1 MNWKTTRALSAALL
15 LGASA
20 LAAGNFMSLHRAL
33 AAPLIVENKAL
44 VDAVKGAQDANKAG
58 RFAEAL
64 AKAKEADAIQGK
76 PQSLTFQIHQMI
88 VAFAIS
94 AKDYPSAFAQY
105 DKMIA
110 ANEGD
115 KAKNLSDAM
124 ALALQTNNQP
134 KVESY
139 KTALGNNMTPQV
151 RLVIASGYAKAKK
164 YKEAVEE
171 VQPLMPNGQ
180 PAETL
185 PPPTKESLLRFLQ
198 SVYNEMNDSANRRNM
213 LEQLVLF
220 YGKPQDWHD
229 LFQLARNEKGLS
241 DEQQLD
247 IVRLRLAVGDLKA
260 ASDFIE
266 GAQSAL
272 VAEYPNDAKT
282 ILDKGT
288 QAKVLNAATDE
299 RVGRLVKMTTDRV
312 AADPKTQAELQQKAA
327 ANDANASVKLGL
339 IYWTYAKHKEAE
351 TAVRAG
357 MKGKLADPEGAK
369 VALGHTLLSQGNKPD
384 AVNSFNSVAR
394 TSKWSSVARLW
405 SIYAR
410 RA

>member
-1 MNWKTTRALSAALL
+1 MNWKTTRAVSAALL
-15 LGASA
+15 VGAST
-20 LAAGNFMSLHRAL
+20 LVAANFMSLHQAL

-44 VDAVKGAQDANKAG
+44 VDAVNGAKAAAAAG

-76 PQSLTFQIHQMI
+76 PASLIPAIHGMI
-88 VAFAIS
+88 VSYAIS
-94 AKDYPSAFAQY
+94 AKDYPSAFAQL

-110 ANEGD
+110 SNEGD

-124 ALALQTNNQP
+124 GLALQTNNQP

-139 KTALGNNMTPQV
+139 KTALGNNLTPQV
-151 RLVIASGYAKAKK
+151 RLVIASGYVKAKK

-180 PAETL
+180 PAENL
-185 PPPTKESLLRFLQ
+185 PPQTKESLLRFLH
-198 SVYNEMNDSANRRNM
+198 SVYNEMNDTANRRNI
-213 LEQLVLF
+213 LEELVLF

-260 ASDFIE
+260 AGDFIE

-282 ILDKGT
+282 ILDKGN

-299 RVGRLVKMTTDRV
+299 RVGRLVKMTNDRV
-312 AADPKTQAELQQKAA
+312 AADAANQAQLAQKAA
-327 ANDANASVKLGL
+327 SDPNASVKLGL

>member
-1 MNWKTTRALSAALL
+1 MNWKTTRAALSAALL
-15 LGASA
+15 VGASV
-20 LAAGNFMSLHRAL
+20 LAISNMSLHQAF

-58 RFAEAL
+58 RYAEAL

-76 PQSLTFQIHQMI
+76 PAELTRQIHQMI
-88 VAFAIS
+88 VAYAIQ
-94 AKDYPSAFAQY
+94 AKDYPSAFTQL

-124 ALALQTNNQP
+124 GLALQTNNQA

-139 KTALGNNMTPQV
+139 HAALGNNLTPQV

-171 VQPLMPNGQ
+171 VQPLMPSGQ
-180 PAETL
+180 PAESL
-185 PPPTKESLLRFLQ
+185 PPPTKESLLRFLH
-198 SVYNEMNDSANRRNM
+198 SVYNEMNDSANRRNI
-213 LEQLVLF
+213 LEQLVLL

-247 IVRLRLAVGDLKA
+247 IVRLRLVVGDLKA
-260 ASDFIE
+260 AGDYIE
-266 GAQSAL
+266 GAQAAL

-282 ILDKGT
+282 ILDKGN
-288 QAKVLNAATDE
+288 QAKILNATDE
-299 RVGRLVKMTTDRV
+299 RVKARNPKRLTPLTLSRGPASGLRSRACGRSTPGGPRIRHWV
-312 AADPKTQAELQQKAA
+312 AI
-327 ANDANASVKLGL
+327 KL
-339 IYWTYAKHKEAE
+339 WNQ
-351 TAVRAG
+351 
-357 MKGKLADPEGAK
+357 D
-369 VALGHTLLSQGNKPD
+369 
-384 AVNSFNSVAR
+384 
-394 TSKWSSVARLW
+394 TSGGCLKRPPCA
-405 SIYAR
+405 
-410 RA
+410 

>member
-15 LGASA
+15 LGAST
-20 LAAGNFMSLHRAL
+20 LVAANFMSLHQAL

-44 VDAVKGAQDANKAG
+44 VDAVNGAKAAAAAG

-76 PQSLTFQIHQMI
+76 PASLIPAIHGMI
-88 VAFAIS
+88 VSYAIS
-94 AKDYPSAFAQY
+94 AKDYPSAFAQL

-110 ANEGD
+110 SNEGD

-124 ALALQTNNQP
+124 GLALQTNNQP

-139 KTALGNNMTPQV
+139 KTALGNNLTPQV
-151 RLVIASGYAKAKK
+151 RLVIASGYVKAKK

-180 PAETL
+180 PAENL
-185 PPPTKESLLRFLQ
+185 PPQTKESLLRFLH
-198 SVYNEMNDSANRRNM
+198 SVYNEMNDTANRRNM
-213 LEQLVLF
+213 LEELVLF

-260 ASDFIE
+260 AGDFIE

-282 ILDKGT
+282 ILDKGN

-299 RVGRLVKMTTDRV
+299 RVGRLVKMTNDRV
-312 AADPKTQAELQQKAA
+312 AADAANQAQLAQKAA
-327 ANDANASVKLGL
+327 SDPNASVKLGL

-384 AVNSFNSVAR
+384 AVNAFNSVAKA
-394 TSKWSSVARLW
+394 SKWSSVARLW

>member
-1 MNWKTTRALSAALL
+1 
-15 LGASA
+15 
-20 LAAGNFMSLHRAL
+20 MSLARAK
-33 AAPLIVENKAL
+33 AAA
-44 VDAVKGAQDANKAG
+44 AAG

-76 PQSLTFQIHQMI
+76 PASLIPAIHGMI
-88 VAFAIS
+88 VSYAIS
-94 AKDYPSAFAQY
+94 AKDYPSAFAQL

-110 ANEGD
+110 SNEGD

-124 ALALQTNNQP
+124 GLALQTNNQP

-139 KTALGNNMTPQV
+139 KTALGNNLTPQV
-151 RLVIASGYAKAKK
+151 RLVIASGYVKAKK

-180 PAETL
+180 PAENL
-185 PPPTKESLLRFLQ
+185 PPQTKESLLRFLH
-198 SVYNEMNDSANRRNM
+198 SVYNEMNDTANRRNM
-213 LEQLVLF
+213 LEELVLF

-260 ASDFIE
+260 AGDFIE

-282 ILDKGT
+282 ILDKGN

-299 RVGRLVKMTTDRV
+299 RVGRLVKMTNDRV
-312 AADPKTQAELQQKAA
+312 AADAANQAQLAQKAA
-327 ANDANASVKLGL
+327 SDPNASVKLGL

-384 AVNSFNSVAR
+384 AVSAFNSVAKA
-394 TSKWSSVARLW
+394 SKWSSVARLW

>member
-15 LGASA
+15 LGTSA
-20 LAAGNFMSLHRAL
+20 FAAANFVSLHQAF

-58 RFAEAL
+58 RYPEAL

-76 PQSLTFQIHQMI
+76 PAELTRQIHQMI
-88 VAFAIS
+88 VAYAIS
-94 AKDYPSAFAQY
+94 AKDYPSAFAQL

-124 ALALQTNNQP
+124 GLALQTNNQP

-139 KTALGNNMTPQV
+139 KTALGNNLTPQV

-164 YKEAVEE
+164 YKDAVEE

-180 PAETL
+180 PADSL
-185 PPPTKESLLRFLQ
+185 PPQTKESLLRFLH
-198 SVYNEMNDSANRRNM
+198 SVYNEMNDTANRRNI
-213 LEQLVLF
+213 LEELVLF

-260 ASDFIE
+260 AGDFIE

-272 VAEYPNDAKT
+272 VADYPNDAKT
-282 ILDKGT
+282 ILDKGN

-299 RVGRLVKMTTDRV
+299 RVGRLVKMTNDRV
-312 AADPKTQAELQQKAA
+312 AADGAKQAELQQKSAS
-327 ANDANASVKLGL
+327 DANASVKLGL

-351 TAVRAG
+351 AAVRTG

-369 VALGHTLLSQGNKPD
+369 VALGHTLLSQGNKPE
-384 AVNSFNSVAR
+384 AVNAFNSVAR
-394 TSKWSSVARLW
+394 TSKWASVARLW

>member
-15 LGASA
+15 LGTSA
-20 LAAGNFMSLHRAL
+20 LAAANFVSLHQAF

-58 RFAEAL
+58 RYPEAL

-76 PQSLTFQIHQMI
+76 PAELTRQIHQMI
-88 VAFAIS
+88 VAYAIS
-94 AKDYPSAFAQY
+94 AKDYPSAFAQL

-124 ALALQTNNQP
+124 GLALQTNNQP

-139 KTALGNNMTPQV
+139 KTALGNNLTPQV

-164 YKEAVEE
+164 YKDAVEE

-180 PAETL
+180 PADSL
-185 PPPTKESLLRFLQ
+185 PPQTKESLLRFLH
-198 SVYNEMNDSANRRNM
+198 SVYNEMNDTANRRNI
-213 LEQLVLF
+213 LEELVLF

-260 ASDFIE
+260 AGDFIE

-272 VAEYPNDAKT
+272 VADYPNDAKT
-282 ILDKGT
+282 ILDKGN

-299 RVGRLVKMTTDRV
+299 RVGRLVKMTNDRV
-312 AADPKTQAELQQKAA
+312 AADGAKQAELQQKSAS
-327 ANDANASVKLGL
+327 DANASVKLGL
-339 IYWTYAKHKEAE
+339 MYWTYAKHKEAE

-369 VALGHTLLSQGNKPD
+369 VALGHTLLSQGNKPE
-384 AVNSFNSVAR
+384 AVNAFNSVAR
-394 TSKWSSVARLW
+394 TSKWASVARLW